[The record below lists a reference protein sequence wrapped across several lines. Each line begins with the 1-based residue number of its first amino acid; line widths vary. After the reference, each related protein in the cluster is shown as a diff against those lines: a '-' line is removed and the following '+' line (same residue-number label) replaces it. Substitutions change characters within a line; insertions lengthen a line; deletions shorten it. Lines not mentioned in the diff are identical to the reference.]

1 MLYNWRMKIGIYGGT
16 FNPLHNGH
24 LAVAKAVLQCLNLDR
39 VLLIVTN
46 DPPHKHDA
54 DRISGEVRLEMVEEG
69 LENEHKLF
77 ASDIELKRGG
87 VSYTVET
94 LEHLCNENKDS
105 ELYFIVGA
113 DMLENFPSWYEPER
127 ILKCASLVAV
137 GRLNGEG
144 DMHEQHVKMER
155 IANSIEQRFGGRVF
169 VLKEYGPD
177 ISSTQIR
184 RAVENACL
192 ISELV
197 PIEVEKYIYTHLLYF
212 DEKTRRIGE
221 RLKAR
226 LDEERFEHTM
236 LVAREAVML
245 AHRYGV
251 DTKKARLAGMLH
263 DCMKVNHNDLIDY
276 VNAHGYVL
284 SQTELDYPFTI
295 HGRMGAES
303 AREEFGVCDEE
314 ILNAICHHTIGS
326 TNMSA
331 LDKIV
336 FIADKIELSRNYKG
350 VEELRAIAYRDINSA
365 VIAIMKNSAQFA
377 IAKGSRVHPDT
388 QKIIAA
394 LECEKIMRNNKKE

>member
-24 LAVAKAVLQCLNLDR
+24 LAVAKAVLQRLNLDC
-39 VLLIVTN
+39 VLFIVAN
-46 DPPHKHDA
+46 DPPHKHNA
-54 DRISGEVRLEMVEEG
+54 DRISGDVRLAMVEAG
-69 LENEHKLF
+69 LKNEKKLF
-77 ASDIELKRGG
+77 SSDIELKRGG

-94 LEHLCNENKDS
+94 LEYLYNENKGS

-127 ILKCASLVAV
+127 ILKYAFLVAV
-137 GRLNGEG
+137 GRPDGEG
-144 DMHEQHVKMER
+144 DMHKQHIKLESIAGLIEQH
-155 IANSIEQRFGGRVF
+155 FGGNVF

-184 RAVENACL
+184 KEVKNACP
-192 ISELV
+192 ISDFV

-212 DEKTRRIGE
+212 DEETGRIGE
-221 RLKAR
+221 RLKER
-226 LDEERFEHTM
+226 LDDERFEHTM

-251 DTKKARLAGMLH
+251 DAKKARLAGMLH
-263 DCMKVNHNDLIDY
+263 DCMKINRHDLIEY
-276 VNAHGYVL
+276 ANIHGYVL

-295 HGRMGAES
+295 HGRMGAEC
-303 AREEFGVCDEE
+303 ARDEFGVCDEE
-314 ILNAICHHTIGS
+314 ILNAIRHHTIGS

-336 FIADKIELSRNYKG
+336 FLADKIELSRSYKG

-365 VIAIMKNSAQFA
+365 VPAVMKNTAKYA
-377 IAKGSRVHPDT
+377 ISRGMQVHPDT
-388 QKIIAA
+388 RMIIEA
-394 LECEKIMRNNKKE
+394 LECEKALRKD